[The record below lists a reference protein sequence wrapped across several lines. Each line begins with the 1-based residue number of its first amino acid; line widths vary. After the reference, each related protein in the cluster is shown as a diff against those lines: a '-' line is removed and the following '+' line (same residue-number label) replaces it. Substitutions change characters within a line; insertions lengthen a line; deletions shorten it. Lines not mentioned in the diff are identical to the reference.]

1 MSCEDAGAD
10 KFPILDNYQPRPE
23 HVQADGCPDA
33 ESAEAAVLKPIAETA
48 ETVKKAVEKYV
59 CPNEQLW
66 GV

>member
-1 MSCEDAGAD
+1 
-10 KFPILDNYQPRPE
+10 
-23 HVQADGCPDA
+23 VQADGCPDA